1 LLLTRRTTVVY
12 CTQAALAER
21 EVLKQ
26 ETSEAREKAAR
37 LRGAQPAQTDPAAAA
52 KKLAAAKRAAA
63 RISGKPEEGS
73 VSAVAAA
80 NTAAAN
86 VPLRSVTLR
95 IKPDSLPEDLPPP
108 DSLPEDLPPPAAFL
122 DELPPPPPAVDNH
135 MLDLM
140 MADTD
145 FMALQ
150 DELLTQMEADL
161 MDGYDAG
168 DVGTMLGDGGA
179 AEAAEDSARWRCAST
194 VLRDRVDFVQTLDM
208 V

>member
-1 LLLTRRTTVVY
+1 M
-12 CTQAALAER
+12 
-21 EVLKQ
+21 LKQ
-26 ETSEAREKAAR
+26 ATTEAREKAAR
-37 LRGAQPAQTDPAAAA
+37 LRGAQPAQADPTADA

-63 RISGKPEEGS
+63 RISGKPEEGTF
-73 VSAVAAA
+73 SAVTAANAAA
-80 NTAAAN
+80 AAI
-86 VPLRSVTLR
+86 PIRSVTLR
-95 IKPDSLPEDLPPP
+95 VKPDAQPQGLSSPPEELLSPP
-108 DSLPEDLPPPAAFL
+108 
-122 DELPPPPPAVDNH
+122 DELPPPPPAVDNQ

-150 DELLTQMEADL
+150 DELLMQMEADL

-168 DVGTMLGDGGA
+168 DIGTMLGEGGA
-179 AEAAEDSARWRCAST
+179 AESAEETARWRCAST